1 MFLLGEIAHGRVQMA
16 PETRMTLRAM
26 VREDLALVGFG
37 TGSVAT
43 LLPRGRRLLDVATG
57 LISAPLPE

>member
-1 MFLLGEIAHGRVQMA
+1 
-16 PETRMTLRAM
+16 MTLRAM